1 MYFRRTSSSSRHKR
15 KRLLHRVHKIQDGRW
30 DVIGIRKSTCM
41 SAMPERGIRRDAD
54 LKGWRRQSATGWR
67 TRRGCRCERCT
78 GKWGLCW
85 QEEETEWIR
94 SEMKRT
100 PYEARGDA
108 KLGKRGGGAEN
119 RRDSGKTWRTN
130 SRLIRTWKREN
141 AKRLRYKQR
150 FCVTRILAM
159 QRVSIVLLYYP
170 VLLVLY
176 YPVVKILLRWRKVGA
191 NISEFI
197 NDIPKD
203 HNSLTN
209 RSEKRNVHEI
219 TMRTQM

>member
-1 MYFRRTSSSSRHKR
+1 
-15 KRLLHRVHKIQDGRW
+15 
-30 DVIGIRKSTCM
+30 
-41 SAMPERGIRRDAD
+41 
-54 LKGWRRQSATGWR
+54 
-67 TRRGCRCERCT
+67 
-78 GKWGLCW
+78 
-85 QEEETEWIR
+85 
-94 SEMKRT
+94 
-100 PYEARGDA
+100 
-108 KLGKRGGGAEN
+108 
-119 RRDSGKTWRTN
+119 
-130 SRLIRTWKREN
+130 
-141 AKRLRYKQR
+141 
-150 FCVTRILAM
+150 M
-159 QRVSIVLLYYP
+159 QRASIVLLYYP